1 MRPSADDHWDEAWS
15 RQFGLDIDDASSSG
29 ILLPKMIL
37 KLNLKNDRILKLMM
51 TRTAKIMMMTIMITA
66 QPCCSQLSRLRTHSF
81 TFTRREQSQSQGQ
94 VCQDDVQMIWW
105 WWFKMMSRWSDDD
118 DVKMIWWWCPD
129 DVFKMMSRW
138 SDDDDDQ
145 MIRWKICAKM
155 RMLPPAG
162 WFWQC
167 YLLARVSKATAIKY
181 ARAADLE
188 DVKIG
193 DQDDWAFLPKW
204 RNITLLTILRR
215 HF

>member
-37 KLNLKNDRILKLMM
+37 KLNLKDDRTLTLMM
-51 TRTAKIMMMTIMITA
+51 MMMTIMITA

-105 WWFKMMSRWSDDD
+105 WW
-118 DVKMIWWWCPD
+118 
-129 DVFKMMSRW
+129 FKMMSRW